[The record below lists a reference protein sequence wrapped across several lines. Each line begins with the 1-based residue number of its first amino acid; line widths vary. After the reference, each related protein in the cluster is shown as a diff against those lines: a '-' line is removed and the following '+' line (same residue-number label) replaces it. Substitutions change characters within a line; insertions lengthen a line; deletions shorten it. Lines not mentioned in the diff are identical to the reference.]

1 MYPVI
6 AISEREH
13 CFGSRQPEGPRAF
26 IVSSILDQKR
36 ERGCRDINMHIIW
49 LLYEATPQALFGHNG
64 TPKGRPP

>member
-6 AISEREH
+6 AILEREH
-13 CFGSRQPEGPRAF
+13 CFGSRQPEGPQAF

-36 ERGCRDINMHIIW
+36 ERGCHDINRHIIW
-49 LLYEATPQALFGHNG
+49 LLYEATPQALFDHNG